1 MSLAIKSTFKSE
13 EKAASVAENRFGL
26 PMREWQRDCAKLARG
41 KRFVVL
47 ALHRRAGKTE
57 LALKRLLTAAML
69 NDKEL
74 AVFLYVAPFQKQARQ
89 IAWTRLKVMAAP
101 FINIGQMIVNETE
114 GSITCAH
121 NGAVIRVGG
130 GDLPHA
136 LRGLRTDGIV
146 IDETAQIKPEVWEEV
161 LLPTTSDRK
170 AWVWFLGTPHGINLF
185 SQLFYSADDKDD
197 WARARYTVYDTD
209 AIDPDE
215 IAKLRDSMNE
225 TTFAREYLCDFA
237 ASADDQLLSLTDVEA
252 ASQRSHRPRAMDYA
266 PRIIGVDPA
275 RFGDDRSVI
284 VKRQGLQM
292 FEPIVLRNLNNME
305 LAGLIAEEID
315 QWQPDAVFIDAGG
328 GAGEIDRL
336 RQLNYSVIEV
346 NFGGKANDPRFVNKR
361 TEMWWL
367 MADAIKSSLAIP
379 NVLDLKIEIATPT
392 YKYDAANRIKLESK
406 DEIRKRLPNSGSP
419 DIADALA
426 LTYAQPVKK
435 KADQSAVKPMKEYD
449 PYAVRL

>member
-1 MSLAIKSTFKSE
+1 
-13 EKAASVAENRFGL
+13 
-26 PMREWQRDCAKLARG
+26 MRDWQKDCARLARG

-69 NDKEL
+69 NTKEL
-74 AVFLYVAPFQKQARQ
+74 PVFLYVAPFQKQARQ

-101 FINIGQMIVNETE
+101 FIAIGEMIVNETE
-114 GSITCAH
+114 GSITCQS

-185 SQLFYSADDKDD
+185 SQLFYSAEHKDD
-197 WARARYTVYDTD
+197 WVRARYSVYDTD
-209 AIDPDE
+209 AIDADE
-215 IAKLRDSMNE
+215 VERLKGAMNE
-225 TTFAREYLCDFA
+225 NTFAREYLCDFA
-237 ASADDQLLSLTDVEA
+237 ASADDQLMSLSDVEA
-252 ASQRSHRPRAMDYA
+252 AASRSYKPKSMNYA
-266 PRIIGVDPA
+266 PRIMGVDPA

-292 FEPIVLRNLNNME
+292 FDPIVARGLDNMALAE
-305 LAGLIAEEID
+305 LVAEHID
-315 QWQPDAVFIDAGG
+315 QWQPEGVFIDAGG
-328 GAGEIDRL
+328 GAGVIDRL
-336 RQLNYSVIEV
+336 RQLNFSVIEV
-346 NFGGKANDPRFVNKR
+346 NFGGRAMNARYVNKR
-361 TEMWWL
+361 TEMWWD
-367 MADAIKSSLAIP
+367 MGEAIKANLAIP
-379 NVLDLKIEIATPT
+379 NIQDLKVELATPT
-392 YKYDAANRIKLESK
+392 YKFDAANRVKLESK
-406 DEIRKRLPNSGSP
+406 DEIRKRLPDSGSP

-426 LTYAQPVKK
+426 LTYAMPVKSRGDVK
-435 KADQSAVKPMKEYD
+435 MLRADHDYD
-449 PYAVRL
+449 PYANV